1 VDTERGCAPE
11 ERARPLSRRSSPV
24 KSTKAAALVL
34 ADTEEPDVLVRVH
47 DEPLLAHAV
56 RGLFEAGCVDR
67 VVVAASAR
75 RLDAC
80 EKIVWTV
87 PGAAQRCRVLSA
99 GADRAE
105 SIRLAFSSLGSAHYD
120 AILIHEAARALVP
133 AATVRAVTEAVCQ
146 GAEAVVPVLPVTD
159 TVKLVDEH
167 GVIIAT
173 EDRARLRTVQTP
185 YGCTEKVL
193 REACERGIDPLA
205 ALPGTVRTVAGHA
218 NAIRLATPFDL
229 AVAEALILEE
239 QA

>member
-1 VDTERGCAPE
+1 MTM
-11 ERARPLSRRSSPV
+11 
-24 KSTKAAALVL
+24 TKAAALVL
-34 ADTEEPDVLVRVH
+34 AETEELDVLVRVH

-56 RGLFEAGCVDR
+56 RGLFEARCVDR

-80 EKIVWTV
+80 EKVVWTV
-87 PGAAQRCRVLSA
+87 PGAAERCRVLSA
-99 GADRAE
+99 GANRAE
-105 SIRLAFSSLGSAHYD
+105 SVRLAFAALGADRYD
-120 AILIHEAARALVP
+120 VILIHEAARAFVP
-133 AATVRAVTEAVCQ
+133 AATIRAVAQAVGQ

-167 GVIIAT
+167 DVITAT
-173 EDRARLRTVQTP
+173 EDRGGLRTVQTP

-193 REACERGIDPLA
+193 HDACERGLDPLA
-205 ALPGTVRTVAGHA
+205 VLPGTVRTVPGHP

-229 AVAEALILEE
+229 AVAQALLLEE

>member
-1 VDTERGCAPE
+1 VTT
-11 ERARPLSRRSSPV
+11 
-24 KSTKAAALVL
+24 TKAAALVL
-34 ADTEEPDVLVRVH
+34 ADTEEPGAVVHVH

-80 EKIVWTV
+80 EKIVRTV
-87 PGAAQRCRVLSA
+87 PGAVERCRVLSA

-105 SIRLAFSSLGSAHYD
+105 SVRLAFEALGTERYD
-120 AILIHEAARALVP
+120 VILIHEAARALVP
-133 AATVRAVTEAVCQ
+133 PATVRAVAEAVCR

-167 GVIIAT
+167 DRIIAT

-193 REACERGIDPLA
+193 RDTCQRGIDPLA
-205 ALPGTVRTVAGHA
+205 CLPGTVRTVAGHA
-218 NAIRLATPFDL
+218 HAIRLATPFGL
-229 AVAEALILEE
+229 AVAEALLLEE
-239 QA
+239 RA